1 MMLFCENAYFLDTPS
16 HSCSCFHCHTVCVMP
31 VLWTL
36 FVSVCLSVSL
46 PLYLCLYLSIT
57 ISISIYLLHIYIVI
71 YASLRLD
78 SIIFLL
84 KLRQPEIY
92 MQYDYAYACMC

>member
-1 MMLFCENAYFLDTPS
+1 
-16 HSCSCFHCHTVCVMP
+16 MP

-46 PLYLCLYLSIT
+46 PLYLCLYLSIAIS
-57 ISISIYLLHIYIVI
+57 ISISIYLLHIYIE

-84 KLRQPEIY
+84 KLGQPEIY
-92 MQYDYAYACMC
+92 MQHDYAYACMC

>member
-1 MMLFCENAYFLDTPS
+1 
-16 HSCSCFHCHTVCVMP
+16 MP

-36 FVSVCLSVSL
+36 FVSVSVCLSVSL
-46 PLYLCLYLSIT
+46 PLYLCLYLSIAIS

-84 KLRQPEIY
+84 KLGQPEIY